1 MPSTEIKLK
10 IMQLNLYLTLMSQA
24 TYGPKGLQFEWKHT
38 HMVESNRIHMIY
50 FAMRGLH
57 GGLFNFILFYLVMIY
72 L

>member
-1 MPSTEIKLK
+1 
-10 IMQLNLYLTLMSQA
+10 MSQA

-38 HMVESNRIHMIY
+38 HMVDSNRIHMIY
-50 FAMRGLH
+50 FAMKGLH